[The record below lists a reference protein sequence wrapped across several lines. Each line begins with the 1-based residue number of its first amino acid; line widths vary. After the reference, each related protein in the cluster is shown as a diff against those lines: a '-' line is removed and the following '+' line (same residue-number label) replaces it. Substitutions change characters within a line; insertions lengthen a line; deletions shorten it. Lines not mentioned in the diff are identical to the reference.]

1 MWLAGTLFY
10 CAFFFFFFLEP
21 LGPGGK
27 DLLLI
32 PGKNHSLSVG

>member
-1 MWLAGTLFY
+1 MVGWDLILF
-10 CAFFFFFFLEP
+10 CMFLEP

-32 PGKNHSLSVG
+32 PGKNPSLSVG